1 MKKIISTLLA
11 VVCVLSVFTACG
23 SNNSGAESGA
33 ESSVSTDGD
42 NGDYVIRNVK
52 WGMSVDDVKSAETA
66 ELESE
71 EEDKNLRYK
80 NIDMF
85 GQKFELIYSFSYA
98 KGLKSAVYASPNVLE
113 DEAKELEKSI
123 VDTLTEKYGKAE
135 VGGGL
140 YDLVWHSGDT
150 QISFIKGTPEESVNL
165 TFFRIWYEKDDSA
178 AQKSD
183 NGNL

>member
-23 SNNSGAESGA
+23 SNNEAKA
-33 ESSVSTDGD
+33 NPDASVSSEAQ
-42 NGDYVIRNVK
+42 NGDCVIRNVK
-52 WGMSVDDVKSAETA
+52 WGMTIDEVKAVETA

-71 EEDKNLRYK
+71 KEDKSLRYK

-85 GQKFELIYSFSYA
+85 GQKFDLVYSFSYA
-98 KGLKSAVYASPNVLE
+98 RGLETAAYGSPNLLE
-113 DEAKELEKSI
+113 REAEELEKSI
-123 VDTLTEKYGKAE
+123 INTLTEKYGKGEA
-135 VGGGL
+135 GGPL
-140 YDLVWHSGDT
+140 YELVWYSNGT
-150 QISFIKGTPEESVNL
+150 KIGLSKGVPEESANL
-165 TFFRIWYEKDDSA
+165 TFFVIWYEKDENA

>member
-23 SNNSGAESGA
+23 SNNEAKA
-33 ESSVSTDGD
+33 NPDASVSSEAQ
-42 NGDYVIRNVK
+42 NGDCVIRNVK
-52 WGMSVDDVKSAETA
+52 WGMTIDEVKSVETA

-71 EEDKNLRYK
+71 KEDESLHYK

-98 KGLKSAVYASPNVLE
+98 RGLKSAVYASPNVLE

-135 VGGGL
+135 SGEPL

-150 QISFIKGTPEESVNL
+150 KISLFKGTPEESANL

-178 AQKSD
+178 EQRSD

>member
-1 MKKIISTLLA
+1 MKKIISAALA
-11 VVCVLSVFTACG
+11 VICAFSLFTACG
-23 SNNSGAESGA
+23 NNGETSTET
-33 ESSVSTDGD
+33 EQSVSVEEQSTDC
-42 NGDYVIRNVK
+42 VIRNVK
-52 WGMSVDDVKSAETA
+52 WGMTIDEVKAVETA

-71 EEDKNLRYK
+71 KEDESLHYK

-98 KGLKSAVYASPNVLE
+98 KGLTSAVYASPNVLE

-123 VDTLTEKYGKAE
+123 VESLTEKYGKAE

-165 TFFRIWYEKDDSA
+165 TFFRIWYDKDDSA
-178 AQKSD
+178 EQRSD

>member
-1 MKKIISTLLA
+1 MKKILSAALA
-11 VVCVLSVFTACG
+11 ALCALSVFTACG
-23 SNNSGAESGA
+23 NSEAQTGTE
-33 ESSVSTDGD
+33 VSTSTEEQSFTHSF
-42 NGDYVIRNVK
+42 RNVD
-52 WGMSVDDVKSAETA
+52 WGMTIDEVKNAETA

-71 EEDKNLRYK
+71 KEDESLHYK

-98 KGLKSAVYASPNVLE
+98 RGLESAVYASPNVLE

-135 VGGGL
+135 SGEPL

-150 QISFIKGTPEESVNL
+150 KISLFKGTPEESANL

-178 AQKSD
+178 EQRSD